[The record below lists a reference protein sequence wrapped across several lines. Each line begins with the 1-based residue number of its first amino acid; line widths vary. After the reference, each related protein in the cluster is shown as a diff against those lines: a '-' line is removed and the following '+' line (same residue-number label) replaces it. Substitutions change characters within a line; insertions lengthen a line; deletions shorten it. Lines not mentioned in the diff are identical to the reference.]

1 MNEPRTNDRQD
12 GRNGQRSIL
21 QIVGKGM
28 VITLFLGGLLSVA
41 AISWLLYYNRAVPSP
56 AAAEAVVLIPPGSSF
71 EQTAAIL
78 ADAGLIQEDIRFSI
92 LARLHGLASKVRAG
106 EFSLAT
112 GKPPMETLETL
123 IQAEPLQHPVTIVEG
138 WRAKEIGHRFA
149 EHGFCDSDR
158 FMELVHD
165 KAFIA
170 SLGLDNLASL
180 EGYLYPDTYH
190 LTRVP
195 AFDAEKI
202 LKMMIGRFF
211 QVWKTLDSEEAEL
224 HQTVILASIVEK
236 ETGAAE
242 ERSRIASVFANRL
255 RKGMRLQSD
264 PTVIYTIDDFS
275 GTITR
280 SDLQSKTAYNTYVV
294 RGLPAGPICSPG
306 RAALAAVLNPADEQY
321 LYFVS
326 KNDGTHHFSKT
337 LREHNRAV
345 QKYQR

>member
-1 MNEPRTNDRQD
+1 VM
-12 GRNGQRSIL
+12 
-21 QIVGKGM
+21 
-28 VITLFLGGLLSVA
+28 TLFLGVLLSVA

-56 AAAEAVVLIPPGSSF
+56 NAAEAVVLIPPGSSF

-78 ADAGLIQEDIRFSI
+78 ADAGLIRQDIRFSI

-106 EFSLAT
+106 EFRLAT
-112 GKPPMETLETL
+112 GMPPMETLETL
-123 IQAEPLQHPVTIVEG
+123 VQAEPLQHPVTIVEG
-138 WRAKEIGHRFA
+138 WRAGEIAHRFA
-149 EHGFCDSDR
+149 QYGFCDADT
-158 FMELVHD
+158 FLELVHD
-165 KAFIA
+165 KEFIS
-170 SLGLDNLASL
+170 SLGLEGLTGL
-180 EGYLYPDTYH
+180 EGYLYPDTYY

-195 AFDAEKI
+195 ALDAEKI
-202 LKMMIGRFF
+202 IKMMVERFL
-211 QVWKTLDSEEAEL
+211 QVWKTLDSGEAEL
-224 HQTVILASIVEK
+224 HTTVILASIVEK

-242 ERSRIASVFANRL
+242 ERPRIASVFANRL

-275 GTITR
+275 GTLTR
-280 SDLQSKTAYNTYVV
+280 TDLRRKTAYNTYVV

-326 KNDGTHHFSKT
+326 KNDGSHYFSRT
-337 LREHNRAV
+337 LRQHNRAV